1 MPTLHV
7 RDVPTQLYEELRR
20 RAVTEGRSLSAE
32 VIKLLEVGVR
42 QPQLLDSAFWE
53 RIDQR
58 RQALERE
65 FGQFPSSVDDLR
77 DDRSRE

>member
-7 RDVPTQLYEELRR
+7 RDVPAHLYEELRQ
-20 RAVTEGRSLSAE
+20 RAAAEGRSLSAE

-42 QPQLLDSAFWE
+42 RPQPPDAAFWE
-53 RIDQR
+53 RIEQR
-58 RQALERE
+58 RQALERQ

-77 DDRSRE
+77 DDRSR